1 MLKFSQIFFSASRP
15 IVSGYNKWTA
25 YKSLRIKK
33 GWVRSRPDF
42 DKYLD
47 YLATKETTQNDD
59 KPAKKNKYDYDN
71 YNDRED

>member
-1 MLKFSQIFFSASRP
+1 
-15 IVSGYNKWTA
+15 
-25 YKSLRIKK
+25 
-33 GWVRSRPDF
+33 

-59 KPAKKNKYDYDN
+59 KPAKKNEYNYNK